1 MKLQLNQIILI
12 GCFLAIFSAPIHAQ
26 LPTIGSASVTLHY
39 DAASLNGSHN
49 HGDPVQTW
57 PATVGPDAM
66 AEVAGRQPT
75 FNSNWSPAGLPGVT
89 FDGENDVALADR
101 LVIGAGGD
109 TGVEAQALFAV
120 LQLNDTGFP
129 EQQFIFGGD
138 NAKVMGVRAGQ
149 LFVVDQPAGTSF
161 SDTTSMHVVSWVSG
175 SPIHIDGQ
183 SPGGDT
189 IRTTTF
195 SNLSLIGDE
204 RRTPPDNPGPNMT
217 FGELVAYSGG
227 VMTPEDRTT
236 IEQFLIN
243 KYAVSAPDP
252 FDSIWD
258 QNDAGLWIASTNWT
272 TSGAPTTQNH
282 RATFG
287 DAISAPT
294 SVIVDTPV
302 TVNQVNFD
310 HDVSYVIAG
319 AGSVNL
325 QSSTAAG
332 NSNPT
337 LNVVQGNH
345 QFQAIA
351 NLLNDTTATV
361 ASDSTLSFNNALNL
375 MGNTLTK
382 SGTGTLEINNLL
394 TTVGG
399 AIDLEEGTIAG
410 HGMVG
415 GDVNNGGGTVSP
427 GNSVSNGQAVP
438 EPMCALL
445 VMVGIV
451 LLGGLRPKWY
461 VAER

>member
-1 MKLQLNQIILI
+1 M
-12 GCFLAIFSAPIHAQ
+12 
-26 LPTIGSASVTLHY
+26 
-39 DAASLNGSHN
+39 
-49 HGDPVQTW
+49 
-57 PATVGPDAM
+57 
-66 AEVAGRQPT
+66 
-75 FNSNWSPAGLPGVT
+75 
-89 FDGENDVALADR
+89 
-101 LVIGAGGD
+101 
-109 TGVEAQALFAV
+109 
-120 LQLNDTGFP
+120 
-129 EQQFIFGGD
+129 
-138 NAKVMGVRAGQ
+138 
-149 LFVVDQPAGTSF
+149 
-161 SDTTSMHVVSWVSG
+161 
-175 SPIHIDGQ
+175 
-183 SPGGDT
+183 
-189 IRTTTF
+189 
-195 SNLSLIGDE
+195 
-204 RRTPPDNPGPNMT
+204 
-217 FGELVAYSGG
+217 
-227 VMTPEDRTT
+227 
-236 IEQFLIN
+236 
-243 KYAVSAPDP
+243 
-252 FDSIWD
+252 
-258 QNDAGLWIASTNWT
+258 
-272 TSGAPTTQNH
+272 
-282 RATFG
+282 
-287 DAISAPT
+287 
-294 SVIVDTPV
+294 IVDTPV

-438 EPMCALL
+438 EPMSALL